1 MNQCA
6 HMHTTMRVIRWR
18 LATPR
23 KQFLRGLIG
32 PMEYIKLHQFLGGG
46 KQNFW
51 KELNAAAHWS
61 SFRLPISI
69 PPAFN
74 QGLRADCPHWKPLHT
89 ISISDEWSPVFVFFC
104 MLVSYWKLI
113 GLLNLQIKLRK
124 WCIVFVL
131 YFQTKSVLNKQNIL
145 YLSLQ
150 ENFR

>member
-89 ISISDEWSPVFVFFC
+89 ISISDEWSPVFVFF
-104 MLVSYWKLI
+104 LHAGLILKINRVTKLTNKTSEVMYCI
-113 GLLNLQIKLRK
+113 R
-124 WCIVFVL
+124 IVFSDEKC
-131 YFQTKSVLNKQNIL
+131 T
-145 YLSLQ
+145 
-150 ENFR
+150 E